1 MLQKCVSECINGS
14 RFKQSPKYI
23 HPNFDLIEYVTQIFD
38 TSTRAFSLLYF
49 SGEMIRLGPRY
60 NVPYL
65 SAEGQDQLSPHVR
78 LVSSDGAVFL
88 SSALV
93 LAASSDFMRRS
104 LLEGACQEEDST
116 TISTEISTSHL
127 SLFCDFITS
136 GYLRVSKLDPC
147 LTESF
152 STMGVDLS
160 RMKLDQVEAIKFE
173 PTNLSLL
180 KEQGD
185 EEDRP
190 LKRRAQKRKA
200 CRATKSRSK
209 NVGDHSAEVKEEI
222 VEFDFD
228 GSFGDV
234 NLEDDFVKGNQRYP
248 GLATN
253 SIFFCF
259 LFVKTH

>member
-104 LLEGACQEEDST
+104 LLEGACQVWTLTQLFLLTFCKTSK
-116 TISTEISTSHL
+116 TEVLQMPSATHVNL
-127 SLFCDFITS
+127 H
-136 GYLRVSKLDPC
+136 K
-147 LTESF
+147 
-152 STMGVDLS
+152 VDEVIWKYS
-160 RMKLDQVEAIKFE
+160 Q
-173 PTNLSLL
+173 
-180 KEQGD
+180 
-185 EEDRP
+185 RP
-190 LKRRAQKRKA
+190 L
-200 CRATKSRSK
+200 
-209 NVGDHSAEVKEEI
+209 
-222 VEFDFD
+222 
-228 GSFGDV
+228 
-234 NLEDDFVKGNQRYP
+234 
-248 GLATN
+248 
-253 SIFFCF
+253 
-259 LFVKTH
+259 